1 LIYRRFFLPDFE
13 ALRFAA
19 LRFGAFFAAL
29 RLDDF
34 FAALRLAFDLRL
46 VAIRKNNLYLFFY
59 S

>member
-1 LIYRRFFLPDFE
+1 LIYRRLFLPDFE
-13 ALRFAA
+13 AFRFAA
-19 LRFGAFFAAL
+19 FRFGAFFAAL
-29 RLDDF
+29 RFTDF